1 MLLSKIINDRLDK
14 HQIKRQIDRELT
26 TEEEGFGSIKLL
38 GLWLKENNIST
49 DFADVLQQ
57 IQLLRSKKSAHTEQS
72 GYQKILR
79 EILGKKTKA
88 QLIVNVIFRINDFFR
103 RYKPID

>member
-14 HQIKRQIDRELT
+14 HQIKKQINRKLT
-26 TEEEGFGSIKLL
+26 TDEEGFGSIKLL
-38 GLWLKENNIST
+38 DLWLKENNVST

-72 GYQKILR
+72 DYQKILR
-79 EILGKKTKA
+79 KILGKKTKI
-88 QLIVNVIFRINDFFR
+88 QLVVNVIFRINDFFK
-103 RYKPID
+103 RYKPTD